1 MAHDL
6 GNMQGKRTM
15 LPEASRLTAERRERC
30 CRTRTVPA
38 EICVS
43 QEIKGFDSIR
53 ITSSL
58 RSGQG
63 RRNGRPAK
71 QDGRRRCALISVH
84 SRSDALSVRRENRE
98 RSPAGTT
105 FRSACDTQSR
115 AQRSCNGCKSDRF
128 HPDRPRMTEMDHN
141 FYSELSRLPDAGPLP
156 AQRSNVYRR
165 PACLAG
171 TAARFSRHA
180 LSLRPFRKPEPRRHV
195 TRFIACRAALLFPG
209 FSVSTCR

>member
-1 MAHDL
+1 
-6 GNMQGKRTM
+6 M

-30 CRTRTVPA
+30 RRTRTVPA

-128 HPDRPRMTEMDHN
+128 DPDRRRITEMDN
-141 FYSELSRLPDAGPLP
+141 IFYSEVSCLRDAGPLP
-156 AQRSNVYRR
+156 AKRTSVYRHR
-165 PACLAG
+165 VASAVLPGRLASA
-171 TAARFSRHA
+171 AARSSRHA

-195 TRFIACRAALLFPG
+195 TRFVACPAALLFPG